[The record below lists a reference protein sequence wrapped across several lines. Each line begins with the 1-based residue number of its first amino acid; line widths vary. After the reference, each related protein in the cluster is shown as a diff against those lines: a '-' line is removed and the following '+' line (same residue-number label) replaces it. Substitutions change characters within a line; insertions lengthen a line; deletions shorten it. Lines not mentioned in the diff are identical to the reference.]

1 MAPLPSPSSSSP
13 GPPSSSSHGKT
24 RLQRLIAKHGR
35 RSSNA
40 GHGRLYQIPSHIQH
54 SRQPTQP
61 PQKKLPISARTQQ
74 LTVSGYGRDGV
85 DYLIK
90 KSPKNNKKYMA
101 INTTTDQRIHFG
113 HPDYEDFTE
122 HNDEKRRLNY
132 LKRHVTREKWRDL
145 RTPGAWA
152 RHLLWS
158 KRSLEE
164 AARAMEKSFSI
175 DITLDL

>member
-13 GPPSSSSHGKT
+13 GPPSSSLHGKT

-35 RSSNA
+35 RSFNVN
-40 GHGRLYQIPSHIQH
+40 HGLYQPPRNLQH

-61 PQKKLPISARTQQ
+61 PLKKLPISLRTEKM
-74 LTVSGYGRDGV
+74 SGFGRDQV
-85 DYLIK
+85 QYLVK

-101 INTTTDQRIHFG
+101 INTNTDQRIHFG
-113 HPDYEDFTE
+113 HPDYEDYTE

-164 AARAMEKSFSI
+164 AARAMEKSFKIEIS
-175 DITLDL
+175 LDL

>member
-1 MAPLPSPSSSSP
+1 M
-13 GPPSSSSHGKT
+13 
-24 RLQRLIAKHGR
+24 
-35 RSSNA
+35 
-40 GHGRLYQIPSHIQH
+40 
-54 SRQPTQP
+54 
-61 PQKKLPISARTQQ
+61 
-74 LTVSGYGRDGV
+74 TVSGYGRDGV

-132 LKRHVTREKWRDL
+132 LKRHATREKWRDL